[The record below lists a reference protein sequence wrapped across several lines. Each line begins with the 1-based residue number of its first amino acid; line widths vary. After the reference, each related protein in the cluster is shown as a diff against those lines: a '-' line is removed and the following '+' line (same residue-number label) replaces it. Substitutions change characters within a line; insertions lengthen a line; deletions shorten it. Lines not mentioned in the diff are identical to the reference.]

1 MCISV
6 LFETVTY
13 LFLCQV
19 NSLFEFLADSSIQ
32 CLLVFFCLALFFS
45 LFEKLSRPGI
55 LYLVEIESISL
66 HAMIVFW
73 HMAIDLVF

>member
-6 LFETVTY
+6 LFETVANV
-13 LFLCQV
+13 LHCQIQ
-19 NSLFEFLADSSIQ
+19 SLAKLLTDSSIQ

-55 LYLVEIESISL
+55 LYLMEIESISL

-73 HMAIDLVF
+73 HMAINLVF